1 MKYTRKSCHDVE
13 SAPAVF
19 SRIGGT
25 SALGGRRLG
34 ESSAALSTP
43 MFGGFTFQAP
53 LPSLLAAG
61 DAVGAWEVGGAQMKK
76 DTKMSSCV
84 TCAKR
89 QICIIEFVAT
99 M

>member
-1 MKYTRKSCHDVE
+1 ME

-25 SALGGRRLG
+25 STLGVG
-34 ESSAALSTP
+34 ESSAALSTL
-43 MFGGFTFQAP
+43 MFGGFTFQTP

-61 DAVGAWEVGGAQMKK
+61 DAVGAREVGGAQMKK